1 MSPQEDAFGHRV
13 LNIELSGHR
22 QQPHALRRR
31 LVTPFLV
38 AALSVSGID
47 ADEAVDPSNFI
58 RQTADGALASL
69 RLVEF
74 VRLGVPAHKR

>member
-1 MSPQEDAFGHRV
+1 M
-13 LNIELSGHR
+13 
-22 QQPHALRRR
+22 
-31 LVTPFLV
+31 TPFLV